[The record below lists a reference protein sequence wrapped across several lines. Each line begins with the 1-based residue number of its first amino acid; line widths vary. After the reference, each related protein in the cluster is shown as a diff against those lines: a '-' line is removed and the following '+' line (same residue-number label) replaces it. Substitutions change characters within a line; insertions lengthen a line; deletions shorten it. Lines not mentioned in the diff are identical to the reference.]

1 MTIYLYVKTHNK
13 TGLKYLGK
21 TSKQDPH
28 KYTGSGTRWLNH
40 LRKHGYDYNTEILLE
55 CQTIEEIKHWG
66 MYYSSLW
73 NVVESSDWAN
83 LKPESGDGGV
93 ITSEIAIKISNALKG
108 HKRSDESVKKSAEGN
123 KNKIRSDSLKQNLTE
138 KRLGN
143 HNPFYVKNHSDETK
157 LHWSKVRTGKTYI
170 QEKHVCEYCGIK
182 TIKSNIVRW
191 HGVKCKMFCAI

>member
-1 MTIYLYVKTHNK
+1 MIIYLYVKTHNK

-21 TSKQDPH
+21 TTKQDPH

-40 LRKHGYDYNTEILLE
+40 LKKHGYDYSTIILRE
-55 CQTIEEIKHWG
+55 CHSNEEIKQWG

-73 NVVESSDWAN
+73 NVVENREWAN

-93 ITSEIAIKISNALKG
+93 TVEIAKKISNSLKG
-108 HKRSDESVKKSAEGN
+108 HKRSEESIRKSNEAN
-123 KNKIRSDSLKQNLTE
+123 RNIRRSDEFKQHLTE

-143 HNPFYVKNHSDETK
+143 NNPFYRKTHSEETK
-157 LHWSKVRTGKTYI
+157 LHWSKIRTGKTYN
-170 QEKHVCEYCGIK
+170 QQKYSCEHCGIL

-191 HGVKCKMFCAI
+191 HGNKCKMFRAI